1 MPLSRTKLF
10 PALALLL
17 SIGSELT
24 AADSPTPAPRPS
36 PEVWLVP
43 PPWTGNG
50 QCLRELV
57 QRGDEWKDVRSQVR
71 GIGTYAWLLNLY
83 HSDDDLRAL
92 FARLG
97 EWKLGFGLE
106 VPVVKARDWG
116 MPEPLQAQS
125 AFDQLQGFTARFR
138 SLGMGELA
146 YFAFDEPVYAAR
158 YAIPASGAVVPPASE
173 IELFGRVKM
182 DPDAA
187 HRIAY
192 AAAETVSFIA
202 LMRKTHPGA
211 RLGDI
216 EPYPALNPDEIETAV
231 NAIQKGCAERGVRGL
246 EFLRLDVDWDLM
258 EQKNFGSWSEV
269 NQIAAI
275 CRARGIAFSMV
286 FWAANQPRLVKT
298 DPSPMLWRDG
308 MMYQARVYAEAGGQ
322 PDELVIQSWLHVP
335 EHAVPETSPETFT
348 ASALGFLKTFPAAS
362 WVKKAAAP

>member
-1 MPLSRTKLF
+1 MKF
-10 PALALLL
+10 FAALTLLL
-17 SIGSELT
+17 SIGSEFS
-24 AADSPTPAPRPS
+24 AADPPDSA

-57 QRGDEWKDVRSQVR
+57 QRGEEWKNVRSQVR

-83 HSDDDLRAL
+83 HSDEDLRAL
-92 FARLG
+92 FARLE

-106 VPVVKARDWG
+106 VPVVKAKNWG
-116 MPEPLQAQS
+116 MPDPLQAQS
-125 AFDQLQGFTARFR
+125 AFDQLETFTARFR

-158 YAIPASGAVVPPASE
+158 YAIPASGAVVPPAPA

-192 AAAETVSFIA
+192 AAAETASFIA
-202 LMRKTHPGA
+202 QMRKAHPA
-211 RLGDI
+211 AQLGNI

-231 NAIQKGCAERGVRGL
+231 NAIQKNCAERGVKGL

-258 EQKNFGSWSEV
+258 EQKDFGSWAEV
-269 NQIAAI
+269 NQIAAM
-275 CRARGIAFSMV
+275 CRARGIAFHMI
-286 FWAANQPRLVKT
+286 FWAANQPRLVKS

-308 MMYQARVYAEAGGQ
+308 MMHQARVYAEAGGK
-322 PDELVIQSWLHVP
+322 PDALIIQSWLHTP
-335 EHAVPETSPETFT
+335 GHAVPETNPETFT
-348 ASALGFLKTFPAAS
+348 ASAREFLEAFPPAT
-362 WVKKAAAP
+362 WLENAAAP